1 MCIFNVLNKYVPLKK
16 KLARGN
22 LAPSMKKQ
30 LRKVIVKRSEFESN
44 YRNCIYERGGRPS
57 GSFYTV
63 TSTNVGIN
71 PKNSLTFS
79 FNFFATL
86 V

>member
-44 YRNCIYERGGRPS
+44 YRNCIYERGGETLWQFLHCN
-57 GSFYTV
+57 FYKRG
-63 TSTNVGIN
+63 N
-71 PKNSLTFS
+71 
-79 FNFFATL
+79 
-86 V
+86 

>member
-30 LRKVIVKRSEFESN
+30 LRKVIVRRSESESN
-44 YRNCIYERGGRPS
+44 YRNCIYERGGE
-57 GSFYTV
+57 
-63 TSTNVGIN
+63 
-71 PKNSLTFS
+71 
-79 FNFFATL
+79 TL
-86 V
+86 W

>member
-30 LRKVIVKRSEFESN
+30 LRKVIVRRSEFESN
-44 YRNCIYERGGRPS
+44 YRNCTYEGGGDPLAV
-57 GSFYTV
+57 F
-63 TSTNVGIN
+63 
-71 PKNSLTFS
+71 
-79 FNFFATL
+79 TL
-86 V
+86 

>member
-30 LRKVIVKRSEFESN
+30 LRKVIVRRSEFESN
-44 YRNCIYERGGRPS
+44 YRNCIYERGGGDPLAV
-57 GSFYTV
+57 F
-63 TSTNVGIN
+63 
-71 PKNSLTFS
+71 
-79 FNFFATL
+79 TL
-86 V
+86 